1 MGSADF
7 MQRNLDRRMEV
18 LAPVRDPELRARL
31 DELLDLLS
39 GDDALA
45 WELTADGTW
54 RPPAPSGTHNAQA
67 ELEQAALAR
76 ARRIAA
82 V

>member
-1 MGSADF
+1 

-31 DELLDLLS
+31 DELLDLLA

-45 WELTADGTW
+45 WELTADATW
-54 RPPAPSGTHNAQA
+54 RPPARGGTHNAQV